1 MYTMKK
7 TAELTGLSEHTLRYY
22 DKEGL
27 LPGLARDGVGRRV
40 FSEEDLFNIRTIRA
54 LREMGVPIARIRDF
68 IAAGRGERALERRGE
83 IIAERTARAKA
94 ELEALKNQL
103 KLLARAAEY
112 FRGAQAGRAGAAL
125 AA

>member
-68 IAAGRGERALERRGE
+68 IEAGRGAQAAAKRAE
-83 IIAERTARAKA
+83 IIEERTARAKA
-94 ELEALKNQL
+94 EIEALKEQI

-112 FRGAQAGRAGAAL
+112 CRGAQAGSAIAAL

>member
-1 MYTMKK
+1 MKK

-40 FSEEDLFNIRTIRA
+40 FSDEDLRSIRTIQA

-68 IAAGRGERALERRGE
+68 IAAGRDERGLERRGE
-83 IIAERTARAKA
+83 IIAERMARAKA
-94 ELEALKNQL
+94 ELEALEEQI

-112 FRGAQAGRAGAAL
+112 FRGAQAGRADATL